1 MRNLRGLTPIKNLNM
16 KLIKNLV
23 LLAVAVVVTISSN
36 AQQSGIDSTGLP
48 GDNFSLQGALEM
60 FQKAASPEDFEKMI
74 NEENNNVNNLDLNGD
89 GDVDYIKVIDRADM
103 EVHAL
108 VLQVSVSE
116 TENQD
121 IAVIEIEKTGDETA
135 VLQIIGDEDIYGE
148 EVIVEPNTGED
159 GATISYSNN
168 SNLSGPNADFSE
180 QFNGVIVNVWLWPS
194 VRFIYAPAYRP
205 WISPWRWHFYPLWW
219 KPWKPF
225 AWHIWHPRVIVFHR
239 PFVVVRT
246 HRVVRAHAVYRPV
259 RVTSVTVHNRHAA
272 SVNHYRVT
280 RTKTTH
286 TGPRGTTTRTTTT
299 VKKNGHIKG
308 KKTTI
313 KHRR

>member
-1 MRNLRGLTPIKNLNM
+1 MRGLIPIKNLNM
-16 KLIKNLV
+16 KLFKNLF
-23 LLAVAVVVTISSN
+23 LLAVSAAVSVCAN

-60 FQKAASPEDFEKMI
+60 FQKAASPEDFEKLI

-89 GDVDYIKVIDRADM
+89 GDVDYVKVIDKVDK

-121 IAVIEIEKTGDETA
+121 IAVIEIEKTGDENA
-135 VLQIIGDEDIYGE
+135 ILQIIGDEDIYGE
-148 EVIVEPNTGED
+148 QVIVEPASED
-159 GATISYSNN
+159 GGTFNFYGGSTH
-168 SNLSGPNADFSE
+168 SGPSADAV
-180 QFNGVIVNVWLWPS
+180 QQRNGIVANVWLWPS

-205 WISPWRWHFYPLWW
+205 WISPWRWHLYPVWW
-219 KPWKPF
+219 KPWKPY
-225 AWHIWHPRVIVFHR
+225 AWHVWHPRVVVFQR

-246 HRVVRAHAVYRPV
+246 HRVVRAHAIYKPL
-259 RVTSVTVHNRHAA
+259 RVTSVTVHTRHAA

-286 TGPRGTTTRTTTT
+286 TGPGGTTIRTTTT
-299 VKKNGHIKG
+299 VKKNGHLKG
-308 KKTTI
+308 KKTTV
-313 KHRR
+313 RRRR